1 MRIEYKN
8 LKKHMIVHLTNNNVN
23 VIVFYLTAREI
34 KKKRINANEEG
45 FYGFR
50 GLWYKGN
57 GTRYSSYGKIYNL
70 SYYKKCM
77 ELIRTGIHGLS
88 KKELMHI
95 VR

>member
-1 MRIEYKN
+1 MEIEYED
-8 LKKHMIVHLTNNNVN
+8 LKKHMIVHLKIDNVN
-23 VIVFYLTAREI
+23 VIVFYLTAQEI
-34 KKKRINANEEG
+34 KKYRLNANDEG

-57 GTRYSSYGKIYNL
+57 GTKYSSYGKIYDL
-70 SYYKKCM
+70 SYYKGDM
-77 ELIRTGIHGLS
+77 ELVRTGIHGLS

>member
-1 MRIEYKN
+1 MKIEYED
-8 LKKHMIVHLTNNNVN
+8 LKKHMIVHLKINNVN
-23 VIVFYLTAREI
+23 VIVFYLTAQEI
-34 KKKRINANEEG
+34 KKKRINADEEG

-70 SYYKKCM
+70 SYYKKDM
-77 ELIRTGIHGLS
+77 ELVRTGIHGLS
-88 KKELMHI
+88 KKELRHI